1 MGEYELKHFDDA
13 ASLARS
19 VAGDWLEFVS
29 TCPKDS
35 PFCVAVSGGRIA
47 PVVFAAFAARVKTEG
62 GDLGSVHF
70 FWSDERCVPP
80 SSPESNFRAAWEQ
93 LLAPLQVPERQIH
106 RIQGELPPGAATEQ
120 AAAALRA
127 VCDAEAPNTPSLQ
140 LVLLGMGEDG
150 HVASLFPGESDALV
164 KDPLIYRAVTASKP
178 PPLRVT
184 LSYSAIAAAC
194 DVWVLVSGEGK
205 GAALSRSL
213 EQGDTPLGRVL
224 SLRQNT
230 RIYSDLTHL
239 EKKPRMT

>member
-80 SSPESNFRAAWEQ
+80 SSPDSNYRAAWEQ
-93 LLAPLQVPERQIH
+93 LLGPLQVVERQIH
-106 RIQGELPPGAATEQ
+106 RIRGELPPGAAAEQ
-120 AAAALRA
+120 AEADLRA
-127 VCDAEAPNTPSLQ
+127 VCKTMAPNSPGLD

-150 HVASLFPGESDALV
+150 HV
-164 KDPLIYRAVTASKP
+164 
-178 PPLRVT
+178 
-184 LSYSAIAAAC
+184 
-194 DVWVLVSGEGK
+194 
-205 GAALSRSL
+205 
-213 EQGDTPLGRVL
+213 
-224 SLRQNT
+224 
-230 RIYSDLTHL
+230 
-239 EKKPRMT
+239 

>member
-1 MGEYELKHFDDA
+1 MGEYALKHFVNA
-13 ASLARS
+13 ADLVRS
-19 VAGDWLEFVS
+19 VAEDWLDLVRTS
-29 TCPKDS
+29 PKEK
-35 PFCVAVSGGRIA
+35 PFCVGLSGGRIA
-47 PVVFAAFAARVKTEG
+47 PLLFSNFATRVRTESL
-62 GDLGSVHF
+62 DLGSVHF

-93 LLAPLQVPERQIH
+93 LLGPLQIPERQIH
-106 RIQGELPPGAATEQ
+106 RIRGELLPGAAAEL
-120 AAAALRA
+120 AATDLRA
-127 VCDAEAPNTPSLQ
+127 VCAAESSDNPSLH

-164 KDPLIYRAVTASKP
+164 KDPLIYRAVTASKA

-184 LSYSAIAAAC
+184 LGYPAIAAAC
-194 DVWVLVSGEGK
+194 EVWVLVSGAGK

-230 RIYSDLTHL
+230 RIYSDLTQL
-239 EKKPRMT
+239 EKNRE